1 MKCVWQYDTPIGR
14 ITLAEEDGKITNLS
28 FPKEEILTE
37 AKLEETQSLKLAAM
51 QLIEYFSGIRQV
63 FDMPLAPLGTPFQ
76 QTVWEALLQIPY
88 GETIS
93 YGKLANSIGR
103 PGAARAVGLAN
114 NRNPIP
120 LIIPCHRVIGANGK
134 LVGYGGG
141 LPIKEQLLELERK
154 NKIP

>member
-37 AKLEETQSLKLAAM
+37 AKLEETQTLKLAAM

>member
-37 AKLEETQSLKLAAM
+37 AKLEETQTLKLAAM

-76 QTVWEALLQIPY
+76 QTVWKALLQIPY

>member
-1 MKCVWQYDTPIGR
+1 MKYAWQYETPIGK
-14 ITLAEEDGKITNLS
+14 ITLVEEDRKITNLN
-28 FPKEEILTE
+28 FPKEEMPSD
-37 AKLEETQSLKLAAM
+37 AKHEETQALMLAAK
-51 QLIEYFSGIRQV
+51 QLTEYFAGSRKV
-63 FDMPLAPLGTPFQ
+63 FDMPLGPKGTAFQ
-76 QTVWEALLQIPY
+76 QAVWEALLQIPY
-88 GETIS
+88 GETVS

-141 LPIKEQLLELERK
+141 LPIKEQLLAMESENSK
-154 NKIP
+154 